1 MNSALLALH
10 FADVRLHLGGRELLH
25 GLDTDWSTDG
35 ISVLLGPNAAGKT
48 LVLRLA
54 KGLLAP
60 TSGCVEWGGR
70 PPRELHTGI
79 GYVPQHP
86 VMLRRSVRANL
97 EYALARSRHV
107 HGARADWIA
116 RGLECAGLAERAGDS
131 ARRLSGGQQQ
141 RLAIARA
148 WVQRPSALLL
158 DEPCSH
164 LDPAA
169 AATVERTVRAIADEG
184 TKVILTTHDL
194 HQARRLADEVHFL
207 RAGQLVERAPAERF
221 FDVPESEP
229 ARRFLAGELLA
240 G

>member
-1 MNSALLALH
+1 MNDPAPALH
-10 FADVRLHLGGRELLH
+10 FDQVRLRLAGRDLLH
-25 GLDTDWSTDG
+25 GLSTDWSTTG

-48 LVLRLA
+48 LLLRLA
-54 KGLLAP
+54 RGLLTPSSGRVAWDGQAP
-60 TSGCVEWGGR
+60 AQLGTA
-70 PPRELHTGI
+70 I
-79 GYVPQHP
+79 GFVPQHP

-97 EYALARSRHV
+97 QYALARAGVINGER
-107 HGARADWIA
+107 GERIA
-116 RGLECAGLAERAGDS
+116 HGLECAGLGDRSGHS
-131 ARRLSGGQQQ
+131 ARRLSGGQRQ

-148 WVQRPSALLL
+148 WVQHPRVLLL

-169 AATVERTVRAIADEG
+169 AVAVERTIRSIADAG

-207 RAGQLVERAPAERF
+207 QGGRLLERTPAERF
-221 FDVPESEP
+221 FDAPASEP
-229 ARRFLAGELLA
+229 AGRFLAGELLA

>member
-1 MNSALLALH
+1 MTGVAPALR
-10 FADVRLHLGGRELLH
+10 FTDVRLCLGGRELLH
-25 GLDTDWSTDG
+25 GISTDWSIEG

-54 KGLLAP
+54 KGLLEP
-60 TSGCVEWGGR
+60 SSGRVEWDGR
-70 PPRELHTGI
+70 PPRQLDTGI

-97 EYALARSRHV
+97 EYALARTRNTN
-107 HGARADWIA
+107 GARADWIA
-116 RGLECAGLAERAGDS
+116 RGLECAGLADRAGDS

-148 WVQRPSALLL
+148 WVQRPSVLLL

-169 AATVERTVRAIADEG
+169 AAAVERTVRAIADEG

-207 RAGQLVERAPAERF
+207 DNGCLIERAAAARF
-221 FDVPESEP
+221 FDAPASEP
-229 ARRFLAGELLA
+229 ARRFLAGELLT

>member
-1 MNSALLALH
+1 MSNEPVL
-10 FADVRLHLGGRELLH
+10 RLENVELRLGGRTLLH
-25 GLDTDWSTDG
+25 GLDGTWLPRG

-48 LVLRLA
+48 LLLRLA
-54 KGLLAP
+54 RGLLSP
-60 TSGCVEWGGR
+60 TTGRVLWNGR
-70 PPRELHTGI
+70 PPREPGMRI

-97 EYALARSRHV
+97 RYALARAGV
-107 HGARADWIA
+107 ANGARRERVAQ
-116 RGLECAGLAERAGDS
+116 GLACAGLAHCADDS
-131 ARRLSGGQQQ
+131 ARRLSGGQRQ

-148 WVQRPSALLL
+148 WVQQPDALLL

-169 AATVERTVRAIADEG
+169 AVAIERTIREIAAGG

-207 RAGQLVERAPAERF
+207 QAGRLIEHGPAERF
-221 FDVPESEP
+221 FGAPETEP

>member
-1 MNSALLALH
+1 MSTAPPALD
-10 FADVRLHLGGRELLH
+10 FTDVRLRLGDRELLH
-25 GLDTDWSTDG
+25 GLGTDWSTEG

-60 TSGCVEWGGR
+60 TSGRVEWDGR
-70 PPRELHTGI
+70 PPGDLGTGI

-97 EYALARSRHV
+97 EYALARTRNV
-107 HGARADWIA
+107 NGARADWIA
-116 RGLECAGLAERAGDS
+116 RGLECAGLADRAGDS

-169 AATVERTVRAIADEG
+169 AAAVERTVRAIADEG

-207 RAGQLVERAPAERF
+207 QAGHLVERAPAERF
-221 FDVPESEP
+221 FNAPGSEP
-229 ARRFLAGELLA
+229 AQRFLAGELLA

>member
-1 MNSALLALH
+1 MKGETTLRLET
-10 FADVRLHLGGRELLH
+10 VRLELGGRTLLEDIDSEW
-25 GLDTDWSTDG
+25 LPAG
-35 ISVLLGPNAAGKT
+35 ISVLLGPNAAGTT
-48 LVLRLA
+48 LLMRVA
-54 KGLLAP
+54 KGLLVP
-60 TSGCVEWGGR
+60 TSGRVRWNGR
-70 PPRELHTGI
+70 SPRDLGTRI

-97 EYALARSRHV
+97 QYALARAGV
-107 HGARADWIA
+107 ANGARREWVAQGRA
-116 RGLECAGLAERAGDS
+116 CAGLENRADDS
-131 ARRLSGGQQQ
+131 ARRLSGGQRQ

-148 WVQRPSALLL
+148 WVQQPGALLL

-169 AATVERTVRAIADEG
+169 AVAIERTIREIAAAG

-207 RAGQLVERAPAERF
+207 QGGRLLEHGPVDRF
-221 FDVPESEP
+221 FDAPGSDP